1 MIVGGKSVRRDE
13 AVLKKVSVSLPFGL
27 GSAEWEA
34 DSTERYAA
42 WSLYVEL
49 VTRISV
55 QPLHE
60 DEGILREALNS
71 LYSLFKTTR
80 EILREA
86 GPDVGASHNSVGGIA
101 ITVLNKGLRP
111 FLTKWHSSLEL
122 WDTRRQNGV
131 SPKEHEKQ
139 WLEESKMRSELED
152 LQKELN
158 KYAQALAK
166 ISGVEN

>member
-1 MIVGGKSVRRDE
+1 MKQDP
-13 AVLKKVSVSLPFGL
+13 AVLKKVLVSLPFGL

-55 QPLHE
+55 EPLHE

-101 ITVLNKGLRP
+101 ITVLNRGLRP
-111 FLTKWHSSLEL
+111 FLTKWHSILEV
-122 WDTRRQNGV
+122 WETQRPSGV
-131 SPKEHEKQ
+131 STKEHEKQ
-139 WLEESKMRSELED
+139 WLEESKMRGELED
-152 LQKELN
+152 LRQELN

-166 ISGVEN
+166 ISGIEN